1 MRVRRER
8 RTRPDRFGLGRR
20 DDAARAGQT
29 RATAFR
35 DELRLREIQ
44 RENAAEQA
52 LADVDAAAQRL
63 RAEGSLAALAE
74 YKAALRAAVADAVR
88 RTYRVHTETGFAGG
102 GRRRLLYV
110 VRIVDAKLEELTRL
124 LLARERDNLAIAAR
138 LDEIRGM
145 LLDLYR

>member
-8 RTRPDRFGLGRR
+8 AGRPDLQRR
-20 DDAARAGQT
+20 GAARARAET

-35 DELRLREIQ
+35 DELRLRELE
-44 RENAAEQA
+44 REQAAEKA
-52 LADVDAAAQRL
+52 LADLDQAAERL
-63 RAEGSLAALAE
+63 RKEPGLETLAA
-74 YKAALRAAVADAVR
+74 YKQALRAAIEDALR
-88 RTYRVHTETGFAGG
+88 RAYRVQAETGFSGG

-110 VRIVDAKLEELTRL
+110 VRVVDQKLEELTRL

-138 LDEIRGM
+138 LDEIRGL